1 MLYASESI
9 IKALKE
15 KRVDKGLTQRAFAQ
29 EVSSPQSH
37 IARIESGK
45 TDPKLS
51 TVIELARTLEME
63 VMVIPRQLVPI
74 VQSLVRGASKPKE
87 GEEASTPRAAY
98 ALTEDE
104 DEDE

>member
-1 MLYASESI
+1 VIYTAEPIL
-9 IKALKE
+9 KALKE
-15 KRVDKGLTQRAFAQ
+15 RRANKGLTQRALAQ
-29 EVSSPQSH
+29 KVNSPQSH

-45 TDPKLS
+45 ADPKLS

-104 DEDE
+104 DE